1 VAKHRVSLVAIDIH
15 HPSDGLTGFDKDP
28 PIEQHLSQKPGLAR
42 VARASDESGR
52 GPRKDGK
59 VVVFVVVVVV
69 VILCLFLFFLF
80 RFAFFGGSGGRRR
93 YLWRW

>member
-1 VAKHRVSLVAIDIH
+1 LVAIDIH

-59 VVVFVVVVVV
+59 VVVVVVVVV

>member
-1 VAKHRVSLVAIDIH
+1 MAKHRVSLVAIDIH

-59 VVVFVVVVVV
+59 IVVVVVVVV